1 MEYMDIETVKELDHV
16 FGDIEE
22 LQKFRCLMMQYECA
36 MLEVKTKL
44 DVLNTELSVQNS
56 RNPIESIKC
65 RIKEPD
71 SIMKKMKRQEIPF
84 SVDNIEKNLND
95 IAGVRVICSFPDDI
109 YTLAGYLEKQDDI
122 KLIKK
127 KDYISHPKPNGY
139 RSLHLILEV
148 PIFLTNEKKM
158 MRVEVQFRTIAMDFW
173 ASLEHK
179 IAYKFE
185 GNPPDYLETE
195 LKACADMV
203 DMLDAKMFSLNQ
215 AIMEIGW
222 TRREEAEKK
231 LEEERLQE
239 EARQQAQRAREIVE
253 GQKAGQGTEP
263 ENGGKA

>member
-109 YTLAGYLEKQDDI
+109 YTLADYLEKQDDI

-139 RSLHLILEV
+139 RSLHLILEAQV
-148 PIFLTNEKKM
+148 KIQKRYRQCTGHFTGSLLLCGADLTV
-158 MRVEVQFRTIAMDFW
+158 RRQDA
-173 ASLEHK
+173 
-179 IAYKFE
+179 
-185 GNPPDYLETE
+185 
-195 LKACADMV
+195 ADQG
-203 DMLDAKMFSLNQ
+203 A
-215 AIMEIGW
+215 AGG
-222 TRREEAEKK
+222 
-231 LEEERLQE
+231 EER
-239 EARQQAQRAREIVE
+239 
-253 GQKAGQGTEP
+253 
-263 ENGGKA
+263 